1 MYEYISMSV
10 IHKDYILSLAL
21 DFTVQK
27 LNIFI
32 FIDAIIGKYV
42 IYYNIIV
49 CFVKSV
55 LIYDR
60 R

>member
-10 IHKDYILSLAL
+10 IHRDYILSLAL

-32 FIDAIIGKYV
+32 FIDAIIDKYV
-42 IYYNIIV
+42 IYYIIIV